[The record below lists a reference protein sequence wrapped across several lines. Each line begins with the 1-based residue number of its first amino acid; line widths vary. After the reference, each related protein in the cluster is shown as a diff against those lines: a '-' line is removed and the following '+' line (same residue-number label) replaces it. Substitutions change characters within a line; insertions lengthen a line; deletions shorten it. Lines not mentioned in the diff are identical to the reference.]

1 MNIRLSVIL
10 GVIVVV
16 LLGWFYTLN
25 EERDDLQ
32 HLIKKPDSPE
42 YIGTQMETVVFSPEG
57 KKQYSAQAAKV
68 EYYETD
74 GRAEFTAPVV
84 YLFDLPLDNGTSP
97 EAQEAQNWRLVAD
110 YAKLTREKM
119 LQLNGHVVATSLDP
133 SSRLQ
138 RVETDAALV
147 NLTTQDI
154 TSDHAAKIIGQNFN
168 STGQKLVGNLKQQIA
183 TLKEQVK
190 TIYEINKQ

>member
-1 MNIRLSVIL
+1 
-10 GVIVVV
+10 
-16 LLGWFYTLN
+16 
-25 EERDDLQ
+25 
-32 HLIKKPDSPE
+32 
-42 YIGTQMETVVFSPEG
+42 
-57 KKQYSAQAAKV
+57 
-68 EYYETD
+68 
-74 GRAEFTAPVV
+74 
-84 YLFDLPLDNGTSP
+84 
-97 EAQEAQNWRLVAD
+97 
-110 YAKLTREKM
+110 M